1 MKGLVLS
8 AKKTFVAGFVPVIV
22 FLSATPLLAQV
33 PGTETAGML
42 RARAAHTATLLGD
55 GKILIVGGE
64 NQEGP
69 VVESEIFDP
78 VTGLFPPGPPSILP
92 RSDHAATLLPDGRVL
107 VTGGASG
114 DTLLDSTEI
123 FDPATGLFGP
133 GPTMTQPRKGHTA
146 TAFPDNSILL
156 VGGDAAGDAEI
167 YDPATNSFTSAN
179 ALMSVPRFFLSA
191 VLLAS
196 G

>member
-69 VVESEIFDP
+69 VVESEVFDP
-78 VTGLFPPGPPSILP
+78 VTGVFSPGPP
-92 RSDHAATLLPDGRVL
+92 ALLP
-107 VTGGASG
+107 
-114 DTLLDSTEI
+114 
-123 FDPATGLFGP
+123 PAAHARAPLP
-133 GPTMTQPRKGHTA
+133 
-146 TAFPDNSILL
+146 
-156 VGGDAAGDAEI
+156 
-167 YDPATNSFTSAN
+167 
-179 ALMSVPRFFLSA
+179 
-191 VLLAS
+191 
-196 G
+196 

>member
-69 VVESEIFDP
+69 VVESEIFDQ
-78 VTGLFPPGPPSILP
+78 VTGLFTPGAPAILP
-92 RSDHAATLLPDGRVL
+92 RSGYHAEP
-107 VTGGASG
+107 
-114 DTLLDSTEI
+114 
-123 FDPATGLFGP
+123 
-133 GPTMTQPRKGHTA
+133 
-146 TAFPDNSILL
+146 FPDRR
-156 VGGDAAGDAEI
+156 
-167 YDPATNSFTSAN
+167 
-179 ALMSVPRFFLSA
+179 ALGA
-191 VLLAS
+191 
-196 G
+196 

>member
-64 NQEGP
+64 NQDGP

-78 VTGLFPPGPPSILP
+78 VTGVFTPRPPPSFPRPRHPPPPLP
-92 RSDHAATLLPDGRVL
+92 HSGARV
-107 VTGGASG
+107 S
-114 DTLLDSTEI
+114 
-123 FDPATGLFGP
+123 
-133 GPTMTQPRKGHTA
+133 
-146 TAFPDNSILL
+146 
-156 VGGDAAGDAEI
+156 
-167 YDPATNSFTSAN
+167 
-179 ALMSVPRFFLSA
+179 
-191 VLLAS
+191 
-196 G
+196 